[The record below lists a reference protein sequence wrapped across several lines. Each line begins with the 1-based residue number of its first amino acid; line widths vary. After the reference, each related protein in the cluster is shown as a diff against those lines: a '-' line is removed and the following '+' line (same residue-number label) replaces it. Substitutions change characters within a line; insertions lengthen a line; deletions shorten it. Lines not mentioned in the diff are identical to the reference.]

1 MVTEENNVAN
11 QLKKWVREKKY
22 EKAIVEIRKQIIKLV
37 VKDIQ
42 KKEPDYEFTTI
53 FDLIQTCD
61 TYQYKFKNTIR
72 NIYNIDEYYDLDE
85 ISELLEVYE
94 KLLKSAR
101 SE

>member
-1 MVTEENNVAN
+1 MIKNFLKNYPKFLNWNKNCLSNLKSKKQKEE
-11 QLKKWVREKKY
+11 KM
-22 EKAIVEIRKQIIKLV
+22 V

-42 KKEPDYEFTTI
+42 KTEPDYEFTTI

-61 TYQYKFKNTIR
+61 KYQYKFKNTIR